1 MVFRIFDHVL
11 ATGVDAI
18 FSFSVL
24 LLQKNEQILLNMS
37 FDQILEFLKSSLLDC
52 YKVDDGFTETSI
64 ADHFRRP
71 RKSRRME
78 PRKFLSMLSF
88 GMPQA

>member
-24 LLQKNEQILLNMS
+24 LLQKNEQLLLNMS

-52 YKVDDGFTETSI
+52 YKVNYTFTEMSI
-64 ADHFRRP
+64 ADQFRRS
-71 RKSRRME
+71 RKSRIME
-78 PRKFLSMLSF
+78 ARKFLSMLSF
-88 GMPQA
+88 GMLQA